1 MLKRNGY
8 LVAMPTVYREG
19 MAVDSLK
26 ANGVFCA
33 CFTVT
38 DSRAG
43 SPRRRRIAQGA
54 TLKGYGSGSPQYMF
68 AACDC
73 FVEGGACNNANDAL
87 GNVNGSLI

>member
-33 CFTVT
+33 CFTVK

-43 SPRRRRIAQGA
+43 CPSRRRIAQGA
-54 TLKGYGSGSPQYMF
+54 SVKGYGSGSPQYMF
-68 AACDC
+68 
-73 FVEGGACNNANDAL
+73 
-87 GNVNGSLI
+87 GSAD